1 MSTAPIFILSL
12 PRAGS
17 TLLQRILNSHSEIST
32 QPEPW
37 IALSIFYAL
46 KDEGVNSV
54 YSHKPLV
61 KAVTGFADSFP
72 NGKSDYFASAS
83 DFLNNLYALAS
94 EPGSRYFVD
103 KTPRY
108 HLIVDELLRAYPNG
122 KFIFLWR
129 NPLAITASM
138 IQTWGKG
145 KWNLYMFLVDLYSGI
160 ESLVKAY
167 ESNKERTI
175 SVKYEDLVLSPD
187 QQITK
192 IMSYLDLSND
202 MDLQEVFSE
211 KNRVDAPGRG
221 DPVGQL
227 KYNNVSKGS
236 MDSWKSVMSNPLRK
250 SWSKNYLEWIGQERL
265 KVMGYDLQE
274 LYQIIDSQNINIE
287 YLMSDITRYV
297 YGKIYCNFQLD
308 CIRNNEPWKN
318 GLHFPQN

>member
-1 MSTAPIFILSL
+1 MSTTPIFILSL

-17 TLLQRILNSHSEIST
+17 TLLQRILNSHPEIST

-37 IALSIFYAL
+37 IALSTFYAL
-46 KDEGVNSV
+46 KGEGVSSV

-61 KAVTGFADSFP
+61 KAVTGFVNSFP
-72 NGKSDYFASAS
+72 DGKSDYFKSTA

-108 HLIVDELLRAYPNG
+108 HLIVDELFRAYPDG

-129 NPLAITASM
+129 NPLAISASM

-160 ESLVKAY
+160 DSLTKVF
-167 ESNKERTI
+167 ESNKERAI

-187 QQITK
+187 QEITR
-192 IMSYLDLSND
+192 IMSYLDLNND
-202 MDLQEVFSE
+202 MDIQEVFSE

-227 KYNNVSKGS
+227 KYKNVSKSS
-236 MDSWKSVMSNPLRK
+236 MDKWESVMSNPFRK
-250 SWSKNYLEWIGQERL
+250 NWSKNYLKWIGKKRL
-265 KVMGYDLQE
+265 GEMGYDIDE
-274 LYQIIDSQNINIE
+274 LHQIINSQNTNID
-287 YLMSDITRYV
+287 YLWSDIVRYT
-297 YGKIYCNFQLD
+297 YGKFYCKFQID
-308 CIRNNEPWKN
+308 CIRNNKAWIN
-318 GLHFPQN
+318 GLYFPKN